1 MGKYFLIL
9 ALFAAFITGCSEQK
23 QQKPEVIKE
32 EEKKAALPDT
42 VIDSDITFDEALS
55 GDDIPASVIKDLV
68 LLDVVYHGFDNKIHK
83 GQIVVSKKVQKDVT
97 AIFRDLFEIKFP
109 VEKVRPV
116 SFYGWDD
123 DRSMRDNNTSG
134 FNYRNVAGTSEKS
147 RHAYGLAIDIN
158 PLLNPYINKSIVQ
171 PSGAVYDTTKAG
183 TIKKNSDVVKIFKKY
198 GWIWG
203 GDWIPYQDYQ
213 HFTKY

>member
-1 MGKYFLIL
+1 MDKYCSALIIFVL
-9 ALFAAFITGCSEQK
+9 LISGCSENK
-23 QQKPEVIKE
+23 EDDKPGATPQQ
-32 EEKKAALPDT
+32 AAPAVADT
-42 VIDSDITFDEALS
+42 ITDSDITFEEAMS
-55 GDDIPASVIKDLV
+55 GDDIPASVIKNMV
-68 LLDVVYHGFDNKIHK
+68 ILDVVYYGFDGNVHK
-83 GQIVVSKKVQKDVT
+83 GQIVVSKKVKEDVIN
-97 AIFRDLFEIKFP
+97 IFNDLFKIGFP
-109 VEKVRPV
+109 IEKVRPV

-123 DRSMRDNNTSG
+123 DLSMKDNNTSG
-134 FNYRNVAGTSEKS
+134 FNFRNVAGTTEKS

-158 PLLNPYINKSIVQ
+158 PLLNPYINGKIVQ
-171 PSGAVYDTTKAG
+171 PDGAVYDTTKAG